1 MLSKANLLKP
11 GCGKEKYSIYLQ
23 GTKQGEQAASA
34 QKTQTP
40 QWLSGKGFKDSVRGE
55 GCSMLDQLLDR
66 IPIGWL

>member
-40 QWLSGKGFKDSVRGE
+40 QWLSGKGFLFFIFSPY
-55 GCSMLDQLLDR
+55 L
-66 IPIGWL
+66 WLIFFTS